1 MAAKAKKRKVK
12 IKKNGEGL
20 MAFQKWEKHM
30 KKKKMTEEKKKKK
43 KRDRRRYLLKKQSCG
58 SISSYEKR
66 ELDLLQ
72 EVLQK

>member
-1 MAAKAKKRKVK
+1 MAAKAKKQKVK

>member
-1 MAAKAKKRKVK
+1 MAAKAKKQKVK

-30 KKKKMTEEKKKKK
+30 KKKKMSEEKKKKK